1 MRRLYINKECFVI
14 FFVFLVGLFGLF
26 ADKLINIKPS
36 SPEATIVYNCVMIG
50 IIVMALYLNTMAP
63 IFIMERKD
71 RFIIQYEHKRR
82 TILKRDITAFRYP
95 VKHKRSLCYRIVVND
110 NEALTFFGMWG
121 RLRDTACNWER
132 EHGLPV
138 YQDEPNN
145 NYKSDDCCFSFV
157 PRFSSFFTDR
167 RAVLI
172 FAFAPGMIRM
182 IRPPFNMV
190 NVILFFMM
198 AAAAYLIC
206 MYLTSFHVADGVL
219 KTENAVARRY
229 NHTIPLDSIK
239 WIMIADANLCI
250 KLKDGRAIV
259 VRYKLSKEQLTD
271 FSNAFGSMGIP
282 VIY

>member
-1 MRRLYINKECFVI
+1 
-14 FFVFLVGLFGLF
+14 
-26 ADKLINIKPS
+26 
-36 SPEATIVYNCVMIG
+36 
-50 IIVMALYLNTMAP
+50 
-63 IFIMERKD
+63 
-71 RFIIQYEHKRR
+71 
-82 TILKRDITAFRYP
+82 
-95 VKHKRSLCYRIVVND
+95 
-110 NEALTFFGMWG
+110 
-121 RLRDTACNWER
+121 
-132 EHGLPV
+132 
-138 YQDEPNN
+138 
-145 NYKSDDCCFSFV
+145 
-157 PRFSSFFTDR
+157 
-167 RAVLI
+167 
-172 FAFAPGMIRM
+172 
-182 IRPPFNMV
+182 
-190 NVILFFMM
+190 MM